1 MAIVKF
7 QRPTP
12 GTPLFA
18 NLPGMEALPNR
29 LRRLLEEP
37 FFGMEPTFS
46 QTIGVMPP
54 AEIVENKNELVLTLE
69 LPGMTK
75 KDVEVAFED
84 GVLAIRGEKT
94 ETRKEGDE
102 ERKYHL
108 WERTYGSFTRSFTL
122 PNTVDPTAIVAAF
135 ENGILTV
142 KLPKT
147 AEAKAKGR
155 KIEVSEK

>member
-12 GTPLFA
+12 NTPLFA

-29 LRRLLEEP
+29 LRRLFEEP
-37 FFGMEPTFS
+37 FFGMEPAFT
-46 QTIGVMPP
+46 QTIGVVPP

-75 KDVEVAFED
+75 KDVEVAFEE
-84 GVLAIRGEKT
+84 GVLTIRGEKT

-122 PNTVDPTAIVAAF
+122 PNTVDPTAIAAAF
-135 ENGILTV
+135 ENGILTI

-155 KIEVSEK
+155 KIEVVEK

>member
-7 QRPTP
+7 QRTTP
-12 GTPLFA
+12 ATPLFA
-18 NLPGMEALPNR
+18 GMEALPNR
-29 LRRLLEEP
+29 IRRMFDDA
-37 FFGMEPTFS
+37 FFGMEPS
-46 QTIGVMPP
+46 VAQTIGLMPP

-75 KDVEVAFED
+75 KDVEVDFED
-84 GVLAIRGEKT
+84 GVLTIRGEKT

-108 WERTYGSFTRSFTL
+108 WERTYGGFTRSFTL
-122 PNTVDPTAIVAAF
+122 PNTVDPTGIAAGF
-135 ENGILTV
+135 ENGVLTV

-147 AEAKAKGR
+147 PEAKAKGR
-155 KIEVSEK
+155 KIEIAEK

>member
-7 QRPTP
+7 QRSTP
-12 GTPLFA
+12 STPLFA

-84 GVLAIRGEKT
+84 GVLTIRGEKT

-122 PNTVDPTAIVAAF
+122 PNTVDPTAIGASF
-135 ENGILTV
+135 ENGILSIR
-142 KLPKT
+142 LPKT
-147 AEAKAKGR
+147 AEAKARGR
-155 KIEVSEK
+155 KIEVTEK

>member
-12 GTPLFA
+12 STPLFA
-18 NLPGMEALPNR
+18 NLPGMEVLPNR

-37 FFGMEPTFS
+37 FFGMEPTFT

-54 AEIVENKNELVLTLE
+54 AEIVENKNEIVLTLE

-84 GVLAIRGEKT
+84 GVLTIRGEKT

-122 PNTVDPTAIVAAF
+122 PNTVDPTAIAAAF

-155 KIEVSEK
+155 KIEVTEK